1 MPIQNLPLK
10 SVSDLTVG
18 RTATRF
24 FWVESDIEI
33 TIWGRHSDSRPL
45 ANPDRNKEIKALTDL
60 HLCEGA
66 IMVDRLSVAR
76 GENDL
81 GSPLPDDHE
90 MTIARNFIADLQTER
105 KIGNVFYDTEQHLKH
120 EFRKLGRGASG
131 LMLEAAV
138 EAEIK
143 RLERQATTLR
153 WLCGGLLGVG

>member
-1 MPIQNLPLK
+1 
-10 SVSDLTVG
+10 
-18 RTATRF
+18 
-24 FWVESDIEI
+24 
-33 TIWGRHSDSRPL
+33 
-45 ANPDRNKEIKALTDL
+45 
-60 HLCEGA
+60 
-66 IMVDRLSVAR
+66 MVDRLSVAR